1 MAVTQLI
8 YTSQPFGFDDAML
21 RGILST
27 ARRNNARDGI
37 TGALI
42 CRHDI
47 YLQLLEGDGAAI
59 HELYARIV
67 PDDRHLDP
75 HLLWTGEADTRL
87 FPAWAMR
94 DDPAR
99 SWLWSPADVA
109 KGAARDAL
117 PDVVR
122 GIFARVAAEATAEA
136 AAVCTRH
143 SNA

>member
-1 MAVTQLI
+1 MALAQLI

-21 RGILST
+21 RGILAS

-47 YLQLLEGDGAAI
+47 YLQMLEGEATAI
-59 HELYARIV
+59 RGLYARIV

-75 HLLWTGEADTRL
+75 HLLWTGEADERQ

-99 SWLWSPADVA
+99 SWLWSPAEVA
-109 KGAARDAL
+109 KGAARAAS
-117 PDVVR
+117 PETVR
-122 GIFARVAAEATAEA
+122 AIFARVAAEVEIVCAGAEKP
-136 AAVCTRH
+136 
-143 SNA
+143 